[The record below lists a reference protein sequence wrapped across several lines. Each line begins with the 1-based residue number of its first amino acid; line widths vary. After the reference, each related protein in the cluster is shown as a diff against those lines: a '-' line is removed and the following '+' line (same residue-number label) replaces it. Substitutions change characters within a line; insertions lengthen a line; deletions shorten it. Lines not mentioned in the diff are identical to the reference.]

1 MVFNHTV
8 DHLSLVGLS
17 DTMIINQVTKASN
30 EIKLKLG
37 VDNPRVFLPLR

>member
-1 MVFNHTV
+1 MLKEIQKHQGMVFNHAV

-17 DTMIINQVTKASN
+17 ESMIINRVSDN

-37 VDNPRVFLPLR
+37 K